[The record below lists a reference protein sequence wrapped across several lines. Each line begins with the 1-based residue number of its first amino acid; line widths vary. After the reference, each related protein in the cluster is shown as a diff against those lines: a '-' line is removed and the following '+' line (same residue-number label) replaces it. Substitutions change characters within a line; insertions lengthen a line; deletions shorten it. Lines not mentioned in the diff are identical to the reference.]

1 MQNPQVVPQGSEK
14 QKLFGFE
21 RIGLLVLTLIVF
33 SVSTS
38 NFFVMIDKPFFY
50 PTAVSIYGIQPIL
63 EMVKDTNPFKD
74 ELNSMFAKETNTDVF
89 PRFVRAK
96 YSLGCYSGADDQ
108 SLFEKAASATA
119 DGNVQKLS
127 ESAAD
132 VAAKLVEMQS
142 ATIGTNTMTVCSC
155 IDQFAGISGVS
166 GVTNA
171 DAYDYV
177 FKDRTSANSA
187 SMLKT
192 FFDTTKVPAAS
203 EDAFVEHVVQFC
215 TITAEP
221 VYTTKYEGSI
231 NVRVVLYVG
240 QVLLLVSCL
249 FDIANENGKMR
260 NRTIADYV
268 VAAFCTLGLLWSGIA
283 YFIWRMYDTDQNK
296 TENLAYRDG
305 DFTKYPD
312 ATTDPLSFVFLAV
325 FIVIL
330 FFFVMYWAFEALGNR
345 SRSTYAYQI
354 GYLNSE
360 IIVSFGWVCLIV
372 SLALQAKQKN
382 IDTLSTLM
390 ILVFSVGIVKVISR
404 TLHDMYNR
412 VCSKLNSDDI
422 KDLQTMSD
430 MDMKVNILTKSNN
443 EQDKRVFILRRF
455 LRGIGMLRFASF
467 LSILLVSVVLIIH
480 VGVTVDDSMGHNT
493 REGTYFYAILAFFL
507 YNAISDIVLEMM
519 PLQFDEDADE
529 GKRGKMMNTQQTDYE
544 KKVEEYGFTYNSSHH
559 HAHTVRY
566 FVLTLFLLWLNVQQ
580 ASLWRHELLH
590 VLNK

>member
-1 MQNPQVVPQGSEK
+1 MQSPQVDK

-38 NFFVMIDKPFFY
+38 NFFVMNDKPFFY

-63 EMVKDTNPFKD
+63 EMVKDTNPFKE
-74 ELNSMFAKETNTDVF
+74 ELNSMFAKETNTDFF

-96 YSLGCYSGADDQ
+96 YSLGCYSGSDNQ
-108 SLFEKAASATA
+108 SLFETA
-119 DGNVQKLS
+119 PSDTENGNVEKLS
-127 ESAAD
+127 ETAAD
-132 VAAKLVEMQS
+132 VTAKLAEMQS
-142 ATIGTNTMTVCSC
+142 ATIGDNTLTVCSC
-155 IDQFAGISGVS
+155 IDAFAGISGAS
-166 GVTNA
+166 GVT
-171 DAYDYV
+171 DANDYDKV

-187 SMLKT
+187 SMLEA
-192 FFDTTKVPAAS
+192 FFDTTKVPVAS
-203 EDAFVEHVVQFC
+203 QDEFVEHVVQFC
-215 TITAEP
+215 TISAEP

-231 NVRVVLYVG
+231 NVRVILYVG
-240 QVLLLVSCL
+240 QLLLLVSCL

-268 VAAFCTLGLLWSGIA
+268 VAAFCTLGLLWSGVA

-305 DFTKYPD
+305 DFTKYAD

-330 FFFVMYWAFEALGNR
+330 FFFVMYWAFEALGSTVR
-345 SRSTYAYQI
+345 SNYAYQI

-422 KDLQTMSD
+422 KNLQTMSD
-430 MDMKVNILTKSNN
+430 MDMKVKIMEEPNN
-443 EQDKRVFILRRF
+443 AGPKRSFILRRF

-467 LSILLVSVVLIIH
+467 LSILIVSVVLIIH
-480 VGVTVDDSMGHNT
+480 VGVTVDNSMGHNT
-493 REGTYFYAILAFFL
+493 REGTYFYAVVAFFI
-507 YNAISDIVLEMM
+507 YNAVSDIVLEMM
-519 PLQFDEDADE
+519 PLQFDDEADD
-529 GKRGKMMNTQQTDYE
+529 GNRGKMMNSQQTDYE
-544 KKVEEYGFTYNSSHH
+544 KKIEEYGFLYNSSHH

-566 FVLTLFLLWLNVQQ
+566 FVLILFLLWLNVQQ